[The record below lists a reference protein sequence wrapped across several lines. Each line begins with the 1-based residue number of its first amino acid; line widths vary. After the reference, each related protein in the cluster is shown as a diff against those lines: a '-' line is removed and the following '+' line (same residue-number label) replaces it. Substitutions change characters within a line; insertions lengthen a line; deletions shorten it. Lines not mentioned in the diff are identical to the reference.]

1 MDYIEQFSDK
11 LRNSVEN
18 LPISE
23 STKHDLLNCLLGPL
37 SFYTF
42 LPLDVLQSQ
51 ISDQQKYKK
60 EIESL
65 SLYASYYVSSIILTD
80 KIVDNEYKVPSKVKK
95 SILEYLFF
103 IKEHAVLGLGDL
115 LKSEDFWKG
124 FDKLKLE
131 LFGSS
136 SYTNK
141 NFYGD
146 DDLLMHTLLSKSA
159 LAKAY
164 VDSMRIILGESL
176 HWDEITKALKDFH
189 IAFQLYD
196 DYEDLGCDIISDQL
210 NYYLYKSK
218 DITSVENSIKIKII
232 FLNGT
237 VEKGLSIA
245 LMYAKSA
252 EKIFSRL
259 NMQLSHKTVH
269 TLRIS
274 IENSLFEIGKLKE
287 KSAIKAQLS
296 NVKAGGQNIQEVI
309 LNTQNFIFQRQKD
322 DATWADFMT
331 SAGIGTSWV
340 TGFVV
345 SMLGE
350 FPNNRNFLSETM
362 RTLLQ
367 KGGRYNEYIIED
379 GDSYNFLL
387 KSKQLLGY
395 EITEDDIKKW
405 HKFKHPT
412 GGFSTYCDNN
422 ITKVIHFSPDSNIS
436 GWIQE
441 QNCVSAVACWV
452 AKNMNDQKDYLETRS
467 FLENQIDSNGELSSY
482 WWTESIYTM
491 AFATMCGLKNN
502 VLPKLIEKQT
512 PFGYWLNMGK
522 PSVFYTALSLK
533 ALEEVYLNDRKSS
546 LLPIIEKGVD
556 WLLTQQFDDGSWP
569 SEFLLRIPNPSVRF
583 PSKEI
588 KKWRRSSFG
597 FNIITDDFERVFTSA
612 VVYNALKK
620 YEEYCI

>member
-1 MDYIEQFSDK
+1 M
-11 LRNSVEN
+11 
-18 LPISE
+18 
-23 STKHDLLNCLLGPL
+23 
-37 SFYTF
+37 
-42 LPLDVLQSQ
+42 
-51 ISDQQKYKK
+51 
-60 EIESL
+60 
-65 SLYASYYVSSIILTD
+65 
-80 KIVDNEYKVPSKVKK
+80 
-95 SILEYLFF
+95 
-103 IKEHAVLGLGDL
+103 GDL
-115 LKSEDFWKG
+115 LKSEDFWKS

-131 LFGSS
+131 LFSSS

-146 DDLLMHTLLSKSA
+146 DDLLIHTLLRKSA

-164 VDSMRIILGESL
+164 VDSMSIILGESL
-176 HWDEITKALKDFH
+176 HWNEITKALKDFH

-196 DYEDLGCDIISDQL
+196 DYEDLGSDIVSDQL

-218 DITSVENSIKIKII
+218 DISNVENSIKIKII

-237 VEKGLSIA
+237 VEKGLSLA

-259 NMQLSHKTVH
+259 NMQFSHKTVH
-269 TLRIS
+269 TMRIS

-287 KSAIKAQLS
+287 KSALKAQLS
-296 NVKAGGQNIQEVI
+296 NIRADIRNIQEVI
-309 LNTQNFIFQRQKD
+309 LNTQKFIFQRQKD

-350 FPNNRNFLSETM
+350 FPDNRNLLSKTM
-362 RTLLQ
+362 RILLQ
-367 KGGRYNEYIIED
+367 KGGRYNEFIIED
-379 GDSYNFLL
+379 GDSQNFLL
-387 KSKQLLGY
+387 KAKQLLGY
-395 EITEDDIKKW
+395 KITEDDIKKW

-412 GGFSTYCDNN
+412 GGFSTYYDKK
-422 ITKVIHFSPDSNIS
+422 ITKVIHFSPNSNIS

-452 AKNMNDQKDYLETRS
+452 AKSMNDQKDYLETRS

-482 WWTESIYTM
+482 WWTESIYAM
-491 AFATMCGLKNN
+491 AFATMCGLKNF
-502 VLPKLIEKQT
+502 LPKIIEKQS
-512 PFGYWLNMGK
+512 PIGYWLNMGN

-533 ALEEVYLNDRKSS
+533 AIEEIYLNDRQSS

-569 SEFLLRIPNPSVRF
+569 SEFLLRIPNPSIRF

-588 KKWRRSSFG
+588 KNWRRSSFG

-612 VVYNALKK
+612 VVYNVLKK